1 MASML
6 PDNPSLSRLREQ
18 ARSLQRQAR
27 AGDPDAVESI
37 HRHHPRP
44 DRVLAQLADRFAL
57 HDAQVIV
64 ARRYGFT
71 GWPALVR
78 YLDTAATLTVDPSR
92 VDEGAL
98 GEADRFCALA
108 VLHYTDVDAPPRW
121 ADADELL
128 TRTPDLTED
137 HVWAAAAAADAG
149 ALRRLLRVDPTQAV
163 AAGGPFG
170 WPPLMYLCYS
180 RATTSPAETL
190 DAATLLLDA
199 GADPNAG
206 YLWRGMATPFT
217 ALTGVFGEGEQG
229 PRRQPRHPFCTE
241 LATLLLDRGAHP
253 VDHQTLYNR
262 MFRPDDSHLELL
274 FAHGL
279 ADAGPSP
286 GAPPR
291 RGDGDT
297 GPDVAP
303 TGRSGL
309 RRTAFPPGS
318 RCWPGT
324 GSTSGASR
332 WSRRRS
338 PPTADGRDQERRDSA
353 APRRLGRDLE
363 MIGRLSRPAPIRE
376 WSTTGSAR
384 HRSSGPNTLTRA
396 RPRPAQGALVSVSC
410 HCRAAISSGTSTS
423 VSSAMSSSVSPG

>member
-18 ARSLQRQAR
+18 ARSLQRRAR

-37 HRHHPRP
+37 QRHHPRP
-44 DRVLAQLADRFAL
+44 DRVLAQLPDRFAL
-57 HDAQVIV
+57 HDAQVTV

-121 ADADELL
+121 KNAVELL
-128 TRTPDLTED
+128 TATPDLTED

-149 ALRRLLRVDPTQAV
+149 TLRRLLRVDRTQAV

-170 WPPLMYLCYS
+170 WPPLLYLCYS
-180 RATTSPAETL
+180 RATASRAETL
-190 DAATLLLDA
+190 ETAALLLDA

-206 YLWRGMATPFT
+206 YLWRGMSTPFT

-253 VDHQTLYNR
+253 ADHQTLYNR

-274 FAHGL
+274 FDRGV
-279 ADAGPSP
+279 ADGGPSP
-286 GAPPR
+286 WER
-291 RGDGDT
+291 RLGEAMETRAQMWRRQVQWAAAHGFSGRLELLERHGIDVG
-297 GPDVAP
+297 GVEVVAP
-303 TGRSGL
+303 TFPADPNARDEDGATALHHAAWAGDLDLIARLLAAGADRDAVDDRFGTTPQQWAEHADQSEAAALL
-309 RRTAFPPGS
+309 RERPP
-318 RCWPGT
+318 R
-324 GSTSGASR
+324 
-332 WSRRRS
+332 
-338 PPTADGRDQERRDSA
+338 
-353 APRRLGRDLE
+353 
-363 MIGRLSRPAPIRE
+363 
-376 WSTTGSAR
+376 
-384 HRSSGPNTLTRA
+384 
-396 RPRPAQGALVSVSC
+396 
-410 HCRAAISSGTSTS
+410 
-423 VSSAMSSSVSPG
+423 